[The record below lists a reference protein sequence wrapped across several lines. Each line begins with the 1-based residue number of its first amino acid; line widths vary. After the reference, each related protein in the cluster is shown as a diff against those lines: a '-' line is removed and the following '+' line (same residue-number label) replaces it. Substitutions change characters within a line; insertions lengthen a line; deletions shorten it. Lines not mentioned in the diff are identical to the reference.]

1 MCGIVGIYLK
11 TKKYE
16 KDLGK
21 FLSGMLDGMAT
32 RGPDS
37 AGFAIYTKQ
46 NKNKFKYSICLN
58 QLTDKEFKKK
68 ISKFLKKITLKTFSD
83 HVILETEEKPEK
95 VLEIL
100 DSKLK
105 EVSLVGYGKS
115 INIFKQTGN
124 PKDVVRKFKLSSFSG
139 THAIGHTRM
148 ATESAITTQ
157 GSHPY
162 STSED
167 ECLVHNGSLS
177 NHNNIRRSMLDGM
190 ATRGPDSAG
199 FAIYTKQNKN
209 KFKYSICL
217 NQLTDKEFKKKISKF
232 LKKITLKT
240 FSDHVILETEE
251 KPKKVL
257 EILDTKLKE
266 VSLVGYGKSINIF
279 KQTGNPKDVVRKF
292 KLSSF
297 SGTHAIGHTRMA
309 TESAITT
316 QGSHPY
322 STSEDECLVHNG
334 SLSNH
339 NNIRRSLKKEGQKFN
354 SENDTEVAA
363 GYISNQISKGENLEE
378 TLKNSLKDLD
388 GFYTFIA
395 GTKDGFALLRDEI
408 ACKPAVVAETKDYVA
423 VASEFQCM
431 AHLPNVNTAKI
442 FEPKPG
448 IVYHW

>member
-21 FLSGMLDGMAT
+21 FLSG
-32 RGPDS
+32 
-37 AGFAIYTKQ
+37 
-46 NKNKFKYSICLN
+46 
-58 QLTDKEFKKK
+58 
-68 ISKFLKKITLKTFSD
+68 
-83 HVILETEEKPEK
+83 
-95 VLEIL
+95 
-100 DSKLK
+100 
-105 EVSLVGYGKS
+105 
-115 INIFKQTGN
+115 
-124 PKDVVRKFKLSSFSG
+124 
-139 THAIGHTRM
+139 
-148 ATESAITTQ
+148 
-157 GSHPY
+157 
-162 STSED
+162 
-167 ECLVHNGSLS
+167 
-177 NHNNIRRSMLDGM
+177 MLDGM

-316 QGSHPY
+316 QGSHHY

>member
-37 AGFAIYTKQ
+37 AGFAICTKQ

-83 HVILETEEKPEK
+83 HVVLET
-95 VLEIL
+95 
-100 DSKLK
+100 D
-105 EVSLVGYGKS
+105 
-115 INIFKQTGN
+115 
-124 PKDVVRKFKLSSFSG
+124 
-139 THAIGHTRM
+139 
-148 ATESAITTQ
+148 
-157 GSHPY
+157 
-162 STSED
+162 
-167 ECLVHNGSLS
+167 
-177 NHNNIRRSMLDGM
+177 
-190 ATRGPDSAG
+190 
-199 FAIYTKQNKN
+199 
-209 KFKYSICL
+209 
-217 NQLTDKEFKKKISKF
+217 
-232 LKKITLKT
+232 
-240 FSDHVILETEE
+240 E

-339 NNIRRSLKKEGQKFN
+339 NNVRRSLKKEGQKFN